1 MNFLWLAFAHYV
13 GDTGLQNG
21 YTIKYK
27 KVYWYILFSHC
38 VVYTGCIAVALNYL
52 GILSLWKLAFI
63 LLGHYLIDSYK
74 FLLPKRLRDLIDQ
87 LLHFI
92 QLAIV
97 YFL

>member
-1 MNFLWLAFAHYV
+1 MNFLWLVFAHYV

-38 VVYTGCIAVALNYL
+38 VIYTGCVAVALNYL
-52 GILSLWKLAFI
+52 GILFIWKLAFI
-63 LLGHYLIDSYK
+63 LAGHYLIDNYKYK
-74 FLLPKRLRDLIDQ
+74 FPLRYRDLIDQ
-87 LLHFI
+87 ILHLG
-92 QLAIV
+92 QLIII